1 MTHVGIDLEQFV
13 VDPYGSG
20 IQRVLQYLAIEW
32 PDELASAEFVVPY
45 RDEFLLLTP
54 DQAAELIGTAFMLD
68 GTQDIRSAVTER
80 VALLAESAP
89 RLRQGALLA
98 CFGAWLLPEVSYL
111 PSVLDRFA
119 LFSTSMPTAMIGYD
133 ALPMTDPANY
143 RFPAMS
149 KLQVSRYF
157 RILGNCDAVV
167 CISDYSRRTIVERLR
182 RPQHLITRVAHPG
195 GDHVPVNLERDA
207 SPETSIHFLRLGTLE
222 ARKMPVEIAEGFA
235 RARRE
240 GTNATLTFIGQPS
253 ASDQAIN
260 RTLRDLSDAG
270 IGLTWITDASDI
282 DVRNYLNRAD
292 FFLSFGVE
300 GFGIPVLESLRV
312 GVPALY
318 GGIQPAAELMDGRGA
333 TRVAIESVDHVAA
346 VFKAFAQPDVVKQAR
361 EAIDMNAIPSWRDFA
376 VRVVTSLL
384 EAT

>member
-32 PDELASAEFVVPY
+32 PDDLATAEFVVPH

-54 DQAAELIGTAFMLD
+54 DQAAELVGTAFALD
-68 GTQDIRSAVTER
+68 GTQDIRSAVAEC
-80 VALLAESAP
+80 VQVHAESAP
-89 RLRQGALLA
+89 RLRQGALLS

-143 RFPAMS
+143 RFPAKS
-149 KLQVSRYF
+149 DLQVSRYF
-157 RILGNCDAVV
+157 RILANCDAVV
-167 CISDYSRRTIVERLR
+167 CISDYSRSAIIDRLR

-195 GDHVPVNLERDA
+195 GDHVLANLERGA
-207 SPETSIHFLRLGTLE
+207 SPQTAMHFLRLGTLE

-240 GTNATLTFIGQPS
+240 GIAANLTFIGKPS

-260 RTLRDLSDAG
+260 RTIRDLADAG
-270 IGLTWITDASDI
+270 IGLTWITDASDT
-282 DVRNYLNRAD
+282 DVRHYLNRAD

-312 GVPALY
+312 GVPTLF

-333 TRVAIESVDHVAA
+333 TRVSIESVDHVAD
-346 VFKAFAQPDVVKQAR
+346 VFKAFAQRDVAEQAR
-361 EAIDMNAIPSWRDFA
+361 EAIDIDAIPSWRDFA
-376 VRVVTSLL
+376 VGVVTTVL